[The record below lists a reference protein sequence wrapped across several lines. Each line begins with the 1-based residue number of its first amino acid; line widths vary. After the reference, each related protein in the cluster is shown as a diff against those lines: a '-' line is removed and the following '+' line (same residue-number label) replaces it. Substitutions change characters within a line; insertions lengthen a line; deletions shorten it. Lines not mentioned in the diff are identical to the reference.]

1 MARNLAL
8 ILGGAALV
16 LLGQGASLP
25 AWATPM
31 PHIHAIKTGPK
42 LKAPKAKPPPAAPDT
57 AGAKLVEPP
66 SVGHPFHGLMQ
77 AETSEVRTRL
87 GAPDVA
93 RGEGAGAMWTYRL
106 PDCALFVFFKAPK
119 HAPADAPARVS
130 GAASGPRVRGQ
141 RPLPV
146 NDCIAEA
153 MNRQASGAGGAP

>member
-16 LLGQGASLP
+16 LLGQGVFAP
-25 AWATPM
+25 GFATPM
-31 PHIHAIKTGPK
+31 AHIHAIKTGPK
-42 LKAPKAKPPPAAPDT
+42 VKLPKAKPPPAETAPPKGVEQP
-57 AGAKLVEPP
+57 AGP
-66 SVGHPFHGLMQ
+66 HPFHGLME
-77 AETSEVRTRL
+77 ADTTEVRTKL

-119 HAPADAPARVS
+119 HAPADAGARVS

-146 NDCIAEA
+146 NECIAEA